1 MTFARIWQEGE
12 KKWMLMGK
20 GPFLIN
26 TPPHTKTHTSA
37 PSSAFFKSNQIPC
50 VLSARPLS
58 GECTQSRAQTCHSEE
73 AKSLYACQKNACPP
87 PKLPHTHTPIFCI
100 SVFASTRRAV
110 SYQGPSLSLNFSS
123 SVAEPSWKTQSF
135 ASGKRPLGLGWLKPT
150 AWGFLSER
158 PQIIWGESWW
168 EIKCVALGYK
178 WQDGPSMLRLFWE
191 EGLQETRSATVPCQ
205 WDRQTARSQIR
216 SLLFQRQA
224 TLHARSAQT
233 HSDSV
238 PHQSSSSNGYSLL
251 SG

>member
-1 MTFARIWQEGE
+1 MDAH
-12 KKWMLMGK
+12 GK
-20 GPFLIN
+20 GSISYQYPSA
-26 TPPHTKTHTSA
+26 HKDTHVRSQLRILQI
-37 PSSAFFKSNQIPC
+37 KSNSLRA
-50 VLSARPLS
+50 LSSSFIWRMYA
-58 GECTQSRAQTCHSEE
+58 EQSTNMSQWGSQ
-73 AKSLYACQKNACPP
+73 KSLCLPKKRMSP
-87 PKLPHTHTPIFCI
+87 PKLPHTHTPIICI

-150 AWGFLSER
+150 AWGFLSEG
-158 PQIIWGESWW
+158 PQIIWGESRW
-168 EIKCVALGYK
+168 EIKCVALGYE

-224 TLHARSAQT
+224 TLHARSART